1 MDSVLLVSSQSRVS
15 QRNHC
20 QTAPLCYWLDFLQ
33 MLRWIHAVDCSAADM
48 QPTWQ
53 MSHPGHDVAYFT
65 SSSLS
70 SIPEA
75 LLIQVAHLQFSSRL
89 CRLLPL
95 SACFFSANVGS
106 YKQSELPS
114 HLLNLWPC
122 YSSTSRHLFYA
133 SVYHESVFFG
143 WWNIENRRGSG
154 PRGPF
159 ILAVCMKT
167 R

>member
-1 MDSVLLVSSQSRVS
+1 MDSVLVVSSQSPVS

-20 QTAPLCYWLDFLQ
+20 QTAPLCYWLDFPQ
-33 MLRWIHAVDCSAADM
+33 MLQWIHAVDCRTADM
-48 QPTWQ
+48 QPTRQ
-53 MSHPGHDVAYFT
+53 MSHPGSDVAYFI

-89 CRLLPL
+89 CGLLPL
-95 SACFFSANVGS
+95 SACFFSANIGF

-122 YSSTSRHLFYA
+122 YSSILQDIYSMLVYITSLC
-133 SVYHESVFFG
+133 SLDGEV
-143 WWNIENRRGSG
+143 
-154 PRGPF
+154 
-159 ILAVCMKT
+159 
-167 R
+167 